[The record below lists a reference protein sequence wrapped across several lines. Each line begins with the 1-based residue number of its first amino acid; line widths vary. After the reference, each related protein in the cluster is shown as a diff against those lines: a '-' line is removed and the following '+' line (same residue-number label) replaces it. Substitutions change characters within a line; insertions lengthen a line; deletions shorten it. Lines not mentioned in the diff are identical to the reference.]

1 MLKFKHLP
9 GLAIA
14 ATIAAVAFFVEYLI
28 KNNTAGVVS
37 PLVIAVVL
45 GALISNLGLLPENC
59 RIGLGFAARNLL
71 RLGIVLLGLQLSF
84 SQVRE
89 LGAPGLAL
97 VIVVV
102 AATFT
107 GTQWLGKKM
116 GLSSGLS
123 LLVATGFSICGA
135 SAIAAMRPVS
145 DADDDDMAYAI
156 ALVTICGTLAIFLLP
171 AIGEIIGFSGAQ
183 FGSWVGASV
192 HDVAQTV
199 ATAASGND
207 DAQDAAIV
215 VKLTRVMLLAPL
227 VAGVSFARRRKL
239 IRTHTTQPDRSQAKL
254 PPVVP
259 LFILGFIAAVT
270 VNSAFNLP
278 NSVLADAKTIEK
290 SLLACALVG
299 LGAGVD
305 ARKLR
310 RVGSRPLALG
320 LISWVLIATLSA
332 IGVAL
337 LNISLQS
344 TGSSSPVATLYI
356 APATFIDF
364 GKIAYLRML
373 STSAANAAR

>member
-14 ATIAAVAFFVEYLI
+14 ASIAAVAFVVEYLI

-45 GALISNLGLLPENC
+45 GALISNLGLLPDEC
-59 RIGLGFAARNLL
+59 RVGLGFAARNLL

-89 LGAPGLAL
+89 LGAPGLVL

-116 GLSSGLS
+116 GLSPGLS

-227 VAGVSFARRRKL
+227 VAAVSFTLRRKL
-239 IRTHTTQPDRSQAKL
+239 SHTNITDSKTQKAKL
-254 PPVVP
+254 PPIVP
-259 LFILGFIAAVT
+259 LFIIGFIAAISI
-270 VNSAFNLP
+270 NSSFNLP
-278 NSVLADAKTIEK
+278 SELVSNVKWLEK
-290 SLLACALVG
+290 
-299 LGAGVD
+299 
-305 ARKLR
+305 
-310 RVGSRPLALG
+310 
-320 LISWVLIATLSA
+320 
-332 IGVAL
+332 
-337 LNISLQS
+337 
-344 TGSSSPVATLYI
+344 
-356 APATFIDF
+356 
-364 GKIAYLRML
+364 
-373 STSAANAAR
+373 

>member
-14 ATIAAVAFFVEYLI
+14 ASIAAVAFVVEYLI
-28 KNNTAGVVS
+28 KNNTAGVIS

-45 GALISNLGLLPENC
+45 GALTSNLGWLPENC

-116 GLSSGLS
+116 GLSPGLS

-171 AIGEIIGFSGAQ
+171 VIGELIGFSGAQ

-227 VAGVSFARRRKL
+227 VAAVSFTRRQKL
-239 IRTHTTQPDRSQAKL
+239 NRTIATDSKTQKAKL
-254 PPVVP
+254 PPIVP
-259 LFILGFIAAVT
+259 LFVIGFIAAISI
-270 VNSAFNLP
+270 NSSFNLP
-278 NSVLADAKTIEK
+278 SEFLSNVKWLEK

-320 LISWVLIATLSA
+320 LISWILIATLSA
-332 IGVAL
+332 LGVAV
-337 LNISLQS
+337 LNIS
-344 TGSSSPVATLYI
+344 
-356 APATFIDF
+356 
-364 GKIAYLRML
+364 
-373 STSAANAAR
+373 

>member
-14 ATIAAVAFFVEYLI
+14 ASIAAVAFFVEYLI

-227 VAGVSFARRRKL
+227 VAAVSFIRRRKL
-239 IRTHTTQPDRSQAKL
+239 SHTNITDSKTQKAKL
-254 PPVVP
+254 PPIVP
-259 LFILGFIAAVT
+259 LFIVGFIAAISI
-270 VNSAFNLP
+270 NSSFNLP
-278 NSVLADAKTIEK
+278 SEFLSNVKWLEK

-320 LISWVLIATLSA
+320 LISWILIATLSA
-332 IGVAL
+332 IGVGI
-337 LNISLQS
+337 LNIS
-344 TGSSSPVATLYI
+344 
-356 APATFIDF
+356 
-364 GKIAYLRML
+364 
-373 STSAANAAR
+373 

>member
-14 ATIAAVAFFVEYLI
+14 ASIAAVAFVVEYLI

-45 GALISNLGLLPENC
+45 GALISNLGMLPENC

-116 GLSSGLS
+116 GLSPGLS

-227 VAGVSFARRRKL
+227 VAAVSFTRRREL
-239 IRTHTTQPDRSQAKL
+239 SHTNITDSKTQKAKL
-254 PPVVP
+254 PPVIP
-259 LFILGFIAAVT
+259 LFIIGFIAAISI
-270 VNSAFNLP
+270 NSSFNLP
-278 NSVLADAKTIEK
+278 SEFLSNVKWLEK

-310 RVGSRPLALG
+310 RVGTRPLALG
-320 LISWVLIATLSA
+320 LISWILIATLSA
-332 IGVAL
+332 IGVGIL
-337 LNISLQS
+337 DIS
-344 TGSSSPVATLYI
+344 
-356 APATFIDF
+356 
-364 GKIAYLRML
+364 
-373 STSAANAAR
+373 

>member
-14 ATIAAVAFFVEYLI
+14 ASIAAVAFVVEYLI
-28 KNNTAGVVS
+28 KNNTAGVIS

-45 GALISNLGLLPENC
+45 GALTSNLGWLPENC
-59 RIGLGFAARNLL
+59 RVGLGFAARNLL

-102 AATFT
+102 AATFV

-116 GLSSGLS
+116 GLSPGLS

-171 AIGEIIGFSGAQ
+171 AIGELIGFSGAQ

-227 VAGVSFARRRKL
+227 VAAVSFTRRQKL
-239 IRTHTTQPDRSQAKL
+239 NRTSATDSKTQKAKL
-254 PPVVP
+254 PPIVP
-259 LFILGFIAAVT
+259 LFVVGFIAAISI
-270 VNSAFNLP
+270 NSSFNLP
-278 NSVLADAKTIEK
+278 SEFLSNVKWLEK

-310 RVGSRPLALG
+310 RVGTRPLALG
-320 LISWVLIATLSA
+320 LISWMLIATLSA
-332 IGVAL
+332 LGVAV
-337 LNISLQS
+337 LNIS
-344 TGSSSPVATLYI
+344 
-356 APATFIDF
+356 
-364 GKIAYLRML
+364 
-373 STSAANAAR
+373 

>member
-14 ATIAAVAFFVEYLI
+14 ASIAAVAFVVEYLI

-45 GALISNLGLLPENC
+45 GALISNLGLLSDEC
-59 RIGLGFAARNLL
+59 RVGLGFAARNLL

-89 LGAPGLAL
+89 LGAPGLVL

-102 AATFT
+102 ASTFT

-116 GLSSGLS
+116 GLSPGLS

-227 VAGVSFARRRKL
+227 VAAVSFTLRRKL
-239 IRTHTTQPDRSQAKL
+239 SHTNITDSKTQKAKL
-254 PPVVP
+254 PPIVP
-259 LFILGFIAAVT
+259 LFIIGFIAAISI
-270 VNSAFNLP
+270 NSSFNLP
-278 NSVLADAKTIEK
+278 SELVSNVKWLEK
-290 SLLACALVG
+290 SLLACALAG

-305 ARKLR
+305 IKKLR
-310 RVGSRPLALG
+310 RVGTRPLALG
-320 LISWVLIATLSA
+320 LISWMLIATLSA
-332 IGVAL
+332 IGVWIL
-337 LNISLQS
+337 DIS
-344 TGSSSPVATLYI
+344 
-356 APATFIDF
+356 
-364 GKIAYLRML
+364 
-373 STSAANAAR
+373 

>member
-14 ATIAAVAFFVEYLI
+14 ASIAAVAFVVEYLI

-45 GALISNLGLLPENC
+45 GALISNLGMLPENC

-102 AATFT
+102 AATFA

-116 GLSSGLS
+116 GLSPGLS

-227 VAGVSFARRRKL
+227 VAAVSFTRRRKL
-239 IRTHTTQPDRSQAKL
+239 SHTNITDSKTQKAKL
-254 PPVVP
+254 PPVIP
-259 LFILGFIAAVT
+259 LFIIGFIAAISI
-270 VNSAFNLP
+270 NSSFNLP
-278 NSVLADAKTIEK
+278 SEFLSNVKWLEK

-305 ARKLR
+305 ARKLQ
-310 RVGSRPLALG
+310 RVGTRPLALG
-320 LISWVLIATLSA
+320 LISWILIATLSA
-332 IGVAL
+332 IGVGI
-337 LNISLQS
+337 LNIS
-344 TGSSSPVATLYI
+344 
-356 APATFIDF
+356 
-364 GKIAYLRML
+364 
-373 STSAANAAR
+373 

>member
-14 ATIAAVAFFVEYLI
+14 ASIAAVAFVVEYLI
-28 KNNTAGVVS
+28 KNNTAGVIS

-45 GALISNLGLLPENC
+45 GALTSNLGWLPENC
-59 RIGLGFAARNLL
+59 RVGLGFAARNLL

-107 GTQWLGKKM
+107 GTQWLGKKV
-116 GLSSGLS
+116 GLSPGLS

-171 AIGEIIGFSGAQ
+171 AIGELIGFSGAQ

-227 VAGVSFARRRKL
+227 VAAVSFTRRQKL
-239 IRTHTTQPDRSQAKL
+239 NRTIATDSKTQKAKL
-254 PPVVP
+254 PPIVP
-259 LFILGFIAAVT
+259 LFVVGFIAAISI
-270 VNSAFNLP
+270 NSSFNLP
-278 NSVLADAKTIEK
+278 SEFLSNVKWLEK

-320 LISWVLIATLSA
+320 LISWILIATLSA
-332 IGVAL
+332 LGVAV
-337 LNISLQS
+337 LNIS
-344 TGSSSPVATLYI
+344 
-356 APATFIDF
+356 
-364 GKIAYLRML
+364 
-373 STSAANAAR
+373 

>member
-14 ATIAAVAFFVEYLI
+14 ASIAAVAFVVEYLI

-45 GALISNLGLLPENC
+45 GALISNLGMLPENC

-116 GLSSGLS
+116 GLSPGLS

-227 VAGVSFARRRKL
+227 VAAVSFTRRRKL
-239 IRTHTTQPDRSQAKL
+239 SHTNITDSKTQKAKL
-254 PPVVP
+254 PPIGP
-259 LFILGFIAAVT
+259 LFIVGFIAAISI
-270 VNSAFNLP
+270 NSSFNLP
-278 NSVLADAKTIEK
+278 SEFLSNVKWLEK

-310 RVGSRPLALG
+310 RVGTRPLALG
-320 LISWVLIATLSA
+320 LISWILIATLSA
-332 IGVAL
+332 IGVGI
-337 LNISLQS
+337 LNIS
-344 TGSSSPVATLYI
+344 
-356 APATFIDF
+356 
-364 GKIAYLRML
+364 
-373 STSAANAAR
+373 

>member
-14 ATIAAVAFFVEYLI
+14 ASIAAVAFVVEYLI

-45 GALISNLGLLPENC
+45 GALISNLGLLPDEC
-59 RIGLGFAARNLL
+59 RVGLGFAARNLL

-89 LGAPGLAL
+89 LGAPGLVL

-116 GLSSGLS
+116 GLSPGLS

-215 VKLTRVMLLAPL
+215 VKLTRVILLAPL
-227 VAGVSFARRRKL
+227 VAAVSFTLRRKL
-239 IRTHTTQPDRSQAKL
+239 SHTNITDSKTQKAKL
-254 PPVVP
+254 PPIVP
-259 LFILGFIAAVT
+259 LFIIGFIAAISI
-270 VNSAFNLP
+270 NSSFNLP
-278 NSVLADAKTIEK
+278 SELVSNVKWLEK
-290 SLLACALVG
+290 SLLACALAG

-305 ARKLR
+305 IKKLR
-310 RVGSRPLALG
+310 RVGTRPLALG
-320 LISWVLIATLSA
+320 LISWMLIATLSA
-332 IGVAL
+332 IGVRI
-337 LNISLQS
+337 LNIS
-344 TGSSSPVATLYI
+344 
-356 APATFIDF
+356 
-364 GKIAYLRML
+364 
-373 STSAANAAR
+373 

>member
-1 MLKFKHLP
+1 MFPEKSRA
-9 GLAIA
+9 GL
-14 ATIAAVAFFVEYLI
+14 
-28 KNNTAGVVS
+28 S
-37 PLVIAVVL
+37 
-45 GALISNLGLLPENC
+45 
-59 RIGLGFAARNLL
+59 FAARNFL

-102 AATFT
+102 SITFV

-156 ALVTICGTLAIFLLP
+156 ALVTICGTLAIFMLP
-171 AIGEIIGFSGAQ
+171 AIGEVIGFSGAE

-199 ATAASGND
+199 ATASSGNA
-207 DAQDAAIV
+207 DAQNAAIV

-227 VAGVSFARRRKL
+227 VAAVSFARYRKL
-239 IRTHTTQPDRSQAKL
+239 NRANVTNPITQKTKN
-254 PPVVP
+254 PPIVP
-259 LFILGFIAAVT
+259 IFIIGFIAAISI
-270 VNSAFNLP
+270 NSSFNLP
-278 NSVLADAKTIEK
+278 SEFLSDVKWVEK

-305 ARKLR
+305 TRKLR
-310 RVGSRPLALG
+310 RVGTRPLALG
-320 LISWVLIATLSA
+320 LTSWALIATLSA
-332 IGVAL
+332 IGVLL
-337 LNISLQS
+337 LNIS
-344 TGSSSPVATLYI
+344 
-356 APATFIDF
+356 
-364 GKIAYLRML
+364 
-373 STSAANAAR
+373 

>member
-14 ATIAAVAFFVEYLI
+14 ASIAAVAFVVEYLI

-45 GALISNLGLLPENC
+45 GALISNLGLLPDEC
-59 RIGLGFAARNLL
+59 RVGLGFAARNLL

-89 LGAPGLAL
+89 LGVPGLVL

-116 GLSSGLS
+116 GLSPGLS

-171 AIGEIIGFSGAQ
+171 AIGEVIGFSGAQ

-227 VAGVSFARRRKL
+227 VAAVSFTLRRKL
-239 IRTHTTQPDRSQAKL
+239 SHTNIADSKTQKAKL
-254 PPVVP
+254 PPIVP
-259 LFILGFIAAVT
+259 LFIIGFIAAISI
-270 VNSAFNLP
+270 NSSFNLP
-278 NSVLADAKTIEK
+278 SEFLSNVKWLEK
-290 SLLACALVG
+290 SLLACALAG

-305 ARKLR
+305 IKKLR
-310 RVGSRPLALG
+310 RVGTRPLALG
-320 LISWVLIATLSA
+320 LISWMLIATLSA
-332 IGVAL
+332 IGVGI
-337 LNISLQS
+337 LNIS
-344 TGSSSPVATLYI
+344 
-356 APATFIDF
+356 
-364 GKIAYLRML
+364 
-373 STSAANAAR
+373 

>member
-1 MLKFKHLP
+1 MLKIKHLP

-14 ATIAAVAFFVEYLI
+14 ALIASVAFVVEFI
-28 KNNTAGVVS
+28 VKNNTAGVVS
-37 PLVIAVVL
+37 PLVISVVL
-45 GALISNLGLLPENC
+45 GALISNLGLLPEIC
-59 RIGLGFAARNLL
+59 RVGLGFAARNLL

-89 LGAPGLAL
+89 IGAPGLAL

-102 AATFT
+102 AVTFT
-107 GTQWLGKKM
+107 GTQWLGKRM
-116 GLSSGLS
+116 GLSPGLS

-171 AIGEIIGFSGAQ
+171 TIGEAIGFSGAQ

-207 DAQDAAIV
+207 DAQNAAIV

-227 VAGVSFARRRKL
+227 VAAVSFSRRQQLNREPVAGSK
-239 IRTHTTQPDRSQAKL
+239 TVKTKL
-254 PPVVP
+254 PPIVP
-259 LFILGFIAAVT
+259 LFIVGFIASIC
-270 VNSAFNLP
+270 VNSSFKLP
-278 NSVLADAKTIEK
+278 SEFLSNVKWVEK

-305 ARKLR
+305 AKKLR
-310 RVGSRPLALG
+310 RVGTRPLTLG
-320 LISWVLIATLSA
+320 LISWVLVATLSA
-332 IGVAL
+332 IGVAI
-337 LNISLQS
+337 LNIS
-344 TGSSSPVATLYI
+344 
-356 APATFIDF
+356 
-364 GKIAYLRML
+364 
-373 STSAANAAR
+373 

>member
-9 GLAIA
+9 VLAIA
-14 ATIAAVAFFVEYLI
+14 ASIAAVAFFVEYLI

-227 VAGVSFARRRKL
+227 VAAVSFIRRRKL
-239 IRTHTTQPDRSQAKL
+239 SHTNITDSKTQKAKL
-254 PPVVP
+254 PPIVP
-259 LFILGFIAAVT
+259 LFIVGFIAAISI
-270 VNSAFNLP
+270 NSSFNLP
-278 NSVLADAKTIEK
+278 SEFLSNVKWLEK

-320 LISWVLIATLSA
+320 LISWILIATLSA
-332 IGVAL
+332 IGVGI
-337 LNISLQS
+337 LNIS
-344 TGSSSPVATLYI
+344 
-356 APATFIDF
+356 
-364 GKIAYLRML
+364 
-373 STSAANAAR
+373 

>member
-14 ATIAAVAFFVEYLI
+14 ASIAAVAFVVEYLI
-28 KNNTAGVVS
+28 KNNTAGVIS

-45 GALISNLGLLPENC
+45 GALISNLGMLPENC

-102 AATFT
+102 AATFV

-116 GLSSGLS
+116 GLSPGLS

-171 AIGEIIGFSGAQ
+171 IIGELIGFSGAQ

-199 ATAASGND
+199 ATAASGTD

-227 VAGVSFARRRKL
+227 VAAVSFTRRQKL
-239 IRTHTTQPDRSQAKL
+239 NRTIATDSKTQKAKL
-254 PPVVP
+254 PPIVP
-259 LFILGFIAAVT
+259 LFVVGFIAAISI
-270 VNSAFNLP
+270 NSSFNLP
-278 NSVLADAKTIEK
+278 SEFLSNVKWLEK

-305 ARKLR
+305 ARKLQ
-310 RVGSRPLALG
+310 RVGTRPLALG
-320 LISWVLIATLSA
+320 LISWILIATLSA
-332 IGVAL
+332 LGVAV
-337 LNISLQS
+337 LNIS
-344 TGSSSPVATLYI
+344 
-356 APATFIDF
+356 
-364 GKIAYLRML
+364 
-373 STSAANAAR
+373 

>member
-14 ATIAAVAFFVEYLI
+14 ASIAAVAFVVEYLI

-45 GALISNLGLLPENC
+45 GALISNLGMLPENC

-116 GLSSGLS
+116 GLSPGLS
-123 LLVATGFSICGA
+123 LLVATGCSICGA

-227 VAGVSFARRRKL
+227 VAAVSFTRRRKL
-239 IRTHTTQPDRSQAKL
+239 SHTNITDSKTQKAKL
-254 PPVVP
+254 PPVIP
-259 LFILGFIAAVT
+259 LFIVGFIAAISI
-270 VNSAFNLP
+270 NSSFNLP
-278 NSVLADAKTIEK
+278 SEFLSNVKWLEK

-310 RVGSRPLALG
+310 RVGTRPLALG
-320 LISWVLIATLSA
+320 LISWILIATLSA
-332 IGVAL
+332 IGVGI
-337 LNISLQS
+337 LNIS
-344 TGSSSPVATLYI
+344 
-356 APATFIDF
+356 
-364 GKIAYLRML
+364 
-373 STSAANAAR
+373 

>member
-14 ATIAAVAFFVEYLI
+14 ASIAAVAFVVEYLI

-45 GALISNLGLLPENC
+45 GALISNLGMLPENC

-116 GLSSGLS
+116 GLSPGLS

-227 VAGVSFARRRKL
+227 VAAVSFTRRRKL
-239 IRTHTTQPDRSQAKL
+239 SHTNITDSKTQKAKL
-254 PPVVP
+254 PPVIP
-259 LFILGFIAAVT
+259 LFIIGFIAAISI
-270 VNSAFNLP
+270 NSSFNLP
-278 NSVLADAKTIEK
+278 SEFLSNVKWLEK

-310 RVGSRPLALG
+310 RVGTRPLALG
-320 LISWVLIATLSA
+320 LISWILIATLSA
-332 IGVAL
+332 IGVGIL
-337 LNISLQS
+337 DIS
-344 TGSSSPVATLYI
+344 
-356 APATFIDF
+356 
-364 GKIAYLRML
+364 
-373 STSAANAAR
+373 

>member
-14 ATIAAVAFFVEYLI
+14 ASIAAVAFVVEYLI
-28 KNNTAGVVS
+28 KNNTAGVIS

-45 GALISNLGLLPENC
+45 GALTSNLGWLPENC

-116 GLSSGLS
+116 GLSPGLS

-171 AIGEIIGFSGAQ
+171 VIGELIGFSGAQ

-227 VAGVSFARRRKL
+227 VAAVSFTRRQKL
-239 IRTHTTQPDRSQAKL
+239 NRTSATDSKTQKAKL
-254 PPVVP
+254 PPIVP
-259 LFILGFIAAVT
+259 LFVVGFIAAISI
-270 VNSAFNLP
+270 NSSFNLP
-278 NSVLADAKTIEK
+278 SEFLSNVKWLEK

-310 RVGSRPLALG
+310 RVGTRPLALG
-320 LISWVLIATLSA
+320 LISWMLIATLSA
-332 IGVAL
+332 LGVAV
-337 LNISLQS
+337 LNIS
-344 TGSSSPVATLYI
+344 
-356 APATFIDF
+356 
-364 GKIAYLRML
+364 
-373 STSAANAAR
+373 

>member
-14 ATIAAVAFFVEYLI
+14 ASIAAVAFVVEYLI

-45 GALISNLGLLPENC
+45 GALISNLGMLPENC

-107 GTQWLGKKM
+107 GTQWLGRKM
-116 GLSSGLS
+116 GLSPGLS

-227 VAGVSFARRRKL
+227 VAAVSFTRRRKL
-239 IRTHTTQPDRSQAKL
+239 SHTNITDSKTQKAKL
-254 PPVVP
+254 PPMVP
-259 LFILGFIAAVT
+259 LFIVGFIAAISI
-270 VNSAFNLP
+270 NSSFNLP
-278 NSVLADAKTIEK
+278 SEFLSNVKWLEK

-310 RVGSRPLALG
+310 RVGTRPLALG
-320 LISWVLIATLSA
+320 LISWILIATLSA
-332 IGVAL
+332 IGVGI
-337 LNISLQS
+337 LNIS
-344 TGSSSPVATLYI
+344 
-356 APATFIDF
+356 
-364 GKIAYLRML
+364 
-373 STSAANAAR
+373 

>member
-1 MLKFKHLP
+1 M
-9 GLAIA
+9 AA
-14 ATIAAVAFFVEYLI
+14 AVATIAFVVESLV
-28 KNNTAGVVS
+28 KNNTPVVVS
-37 PLVIAVVL
+37 PLVLAVVL
-45 GALISNLGLLPENC
+45 GALISNFGLLPETC
-59 RIGLGFAARNLL
+59 RLGLGFSARNLL

-84 SQVRE
+84 TQVRE

-97 VIVVV
+97 VIIVVTV
-102 AATFT
+102 TFT
-107 GTQWLGKKM
+107 GTQWLGKKL

-171 AIGEIIGFSGAQ
+171 VTGEIIGFSGAQ

-199 ATAASGND
+199 ATASSGND
-207 DAQDAAIV
+207 DAQHAAIV

-227 VAGVSFARRRKL
+227 VAGVSFARRRKQK
-239 IRTHTTQPDRSQAKL
+239 IAHTTRSSNENAKL

-259 LFILGFIAAVT
+259 LFIIGFIATVT
-270 VNSAFNLP
+270 INSVFNLP
-278 NSVLADAKTIEK
+278 NSVLSDAKTVEK
-290 SLLACALVG
+290 ALLASALVG
-299 LGAGVD
+299 LGAGVN

-320 LISWVLIATLSA
+320 LISWLLIATLSA
-332 IGVAL
+332 IGVKL
-337 LNISLQS
+337 LQIN
-344 TGSSSPVATLYI
+344 
-356 APATFIDF
+356 
-364 GKIAYLRML
+364 
-373 STSAANAAR
+373 

>member
-14 ATIAAVAFFVEYLI
+14 ASIAAVAFVVEYLI

-45 GALISNLGLLPENC
+45 GALISNLGMLPENC

-116 GLSSGLS
+116 GLSPGLS

-227 VAGVSFARRRKL
+227 VAAVSFTRRREL
-239 IRTHTTQPDRSQAKL
+239 SHTNITDSKTQKAKL
-254 PPVVP
+254 PPVIP
-259 LFILGFIAAVT
+259 LFIIGFIAAISI
-270 VNSAFNLP
+270 NSSFNLP
-278 NSVLADAKTIEK
+278 SEFLSNVKWLEK

-305 ARKLR
+305 ARKLQ
-310 RVGSRPLALG
+310 RVGTRPLALG
-320 LISWVLIATLSA
+320 LISWILIATLSA
-332 IGVAL
+332 IGVGI
-337 LNISLQS
+337 LNIS
-344 TGSSSPVATLYI
+344 
-356 APATFIDF
+356 
-364 GKIAYLRML
+364 
-373 STSAANAAR
+373 

>member
-14 ATIAAVAFFVEYLI
+14 ASIAAVAFVVEYLI

-45 GALISNLGLLPENC
+45 GALISNLGLLPDEC
-59 RIGLGFAARNLL
+59 RVGLGFAARNLL

-89 LGAPGLAL
+89 LGAPGLVL

-116 GLSSGLS
+116 GLSPGLS

-227 VAGVSFARRRKL
+227 VAAVSFTLRRKL
-239 IRTHTTQPDRSQAKL
+239 SQTNITDSKTQKAKL
-254 PPVVP
+254 PPIVP
-259 LFILGFIAAVT
+259 LFIIGFIAAISI
-270 VNSAFNLP
+270 NSSFNLP
-278 NSVLADAKTIEK
+278 SELVSNVKWLEK
-290 SLLACALVG
+290 SLLACALAG

-305 ARKLR
+305 IKKLR
-310 RVGSRPLALG
+310 RVGTRPLALG
-320 LISWVLIATLSA
+320 LISWMLIATLSA
-332 IGVAL
+332 IGVGI
-337 LNISLQS
+337 LNIS
-344 TGSSSPVATLYI
+344 
-356 APATFIDF
+356 
-364 GKIAYLRML
+364 
-373 STSAANAAR
+373 

>member
-14 ATIAAVAFFVEYLI
+14 ASIAAVAFVVEYLI

-45 GALISNLGLLPENC
+45 GALISNLGMLPENC

-116 GLSSGLS
+116 GLSPGLS

-227 VAGVSFARRRKL
+227 VAAVSFTRRREL
-239 IRTHTTQPDRSQAKL
+239 SHTNITDSKTQKAKL
-254 PPVVP
+254 PPIVP
-259 LFILGFIAAVT
+259 LFIVGFIAAISI
-270 VNSAFNLP
+270 NSSFNLP
-278 NSVLADAKTIEK
+278 SEFLSNVKWLEK

-310 RVGSRPLALG
+310 RVGTRPLALG
-320 LISWVLIATLSA
+320 LISWILIATLSA
-332 IGVAL
+332 IGVGIF
-337 LNISLQS
+337 NIS
-344 TGSSSPVATLYI
+344 
-356 APATFIDF
+356 
-364 GKIAYLRML
+364 
-373 STSAANAAR
+373 

>member
-14 ATIAAVAFFVEYLI
+14 ASIAAVAFVVEYLI
-28 KNNTAGVVS
+28 KNNTAGVIS

-45 GALISNLGLLPENC
+45 GALTSNLGWLPENC
-59 RIGLGFAARNLL
+59 RVGLGFAARNLL

-102 AATFT
+102 AATFV
-107 GTQWLGKKM
+107 GTQWLGKKV
-116 GLSSGLS
+116 GLSPGLS

-171 AIGEIIGFSGAQ
+171 VIGELIGFSGAQ

-227 VAGVSFARRRKL
+227 VAAVSFTRRQKL
-239 IRTHTTQPDRSQAKL
+239 NRTSATDSKTQKAKL
-254 PPVVP
+254 PPIVP
-259 LFILGFIAAVT
+259 LFVVGFIAAISI
-270 VNSAFNLP
+270 NSSFNLP
-278 NSVLADAKTIEK
+278 SEFLSNVKWLEK

-320 LISWVLIATLSA
+320 LISWILIATLSA
-332 IGVAL
+332 LGVAV
-337 LNISLQS
+337 LNIS
-344 TGSSSPVATLYI
+344 
-356 APATFIDF
+356 
-364 GKIAYLRML
+364 
-373 STSAANAAR
+373 

>member
-14 ATIAAVAFFVEYLI
+14 ASIAAVAFVVEYLI

-45 GALISNLGLLPENC
+45 GALISNLGLLPDEC
-59 RIGLGFAARNLL
+59 RVGLGFAARNLL

-89 LGAPGLAL
+89 LGAPGLVL

-116 GLSSGLS
+116 GLSPGLS

-207 DAQDAAIV
+207 DAQNAAIV
-215 VKLTRVMLLAPL
+215 VKLTRVILLAPL
-227 VAGVSFARRRKL
+227 VAAVSFTLRRKL
-239 IRTHTTQPDRSQAKL
+239 SHTNITDSKTQKAKL
-254 PPVVP
+254 PPIVP
-259 LFILGFIAAVT
+259 LFIIGFIAAISI
-270 VNSAFNLP
+270 NSSFNLP
-278 NSVLADAKTIEK
+278 SELVSNVKWLEK
-290 SLLACALVG
+290 SLLACALAG

-305 ARKLR
+305 IKKLR
-310 RVGSRPLALG
+310 RVGTRPLALG
-320 LISWVLIATLSA
+320 LISWMLIATLSA
-332 IGVAL
+332 IGVRI
-337 LNISLQS
+337 LNIS
-344 TGSSSPVATLYI
+344 
-356 APATFIDF
+356 
-364 GKIAYLRML
+364 
-373 STSAANAAR
+373 